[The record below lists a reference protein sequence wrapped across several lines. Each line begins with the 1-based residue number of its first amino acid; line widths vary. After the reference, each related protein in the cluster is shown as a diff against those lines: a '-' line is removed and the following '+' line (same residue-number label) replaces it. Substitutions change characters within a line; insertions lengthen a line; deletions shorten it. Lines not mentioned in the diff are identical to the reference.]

1 MIAEV
6 ALPLFFDRF
15 PNARLLSDVDYMG
28 WAFRGPKPFRVAV
41 G

>member
-15 PNARLLSDVDYMG
+15 PNARLLSDVHYMG
-28 WAFRGPKPFRVAV
+28 WAFRGPKPFPVAV